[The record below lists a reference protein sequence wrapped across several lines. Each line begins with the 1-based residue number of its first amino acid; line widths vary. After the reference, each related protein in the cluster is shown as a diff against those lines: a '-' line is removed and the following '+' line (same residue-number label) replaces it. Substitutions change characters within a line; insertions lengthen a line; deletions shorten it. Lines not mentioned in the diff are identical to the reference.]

1 MTTPYAIPRSTP
13 TLGFMATMGEFIKDK
28 RGHMSQK
35 ALSEASGVDRAYI
48 AQIESGRIPLPG
60 ADIRRRLASAL
71 ASTNIEML
79 VAAGEITREEVE
91 AIANP
96 GEVPFDVRASLD
108 AGLLGRVWEWAR
120 DHPEREQFLLQLM
133 GNLKE

>member
-1 MTTPYAIPRSTP
+1 
-13 TLGFMATMGEFIKDK
+13 MGEFIKDK